1 MVSRYVDVEVDLDEF
16 SDDDLIDELADRGH
30 RIRDKDIKEFY
41 ELVSIIFEKRRN
53 KKDFNQDLD
62 DLIYTVIGRIS
73 S

>member
-1 MVSRYVDVEVDLDEF
+1 MAFVEVEVDLDEF

-53 KKDFNQDLD
+53 KKDFDQELD
-62 DLIYTVIGRIS
+62 DLIYSVIGRIS